1 MAKKV
6 KVEGEGGGRKVGRPH
21 PKTAVVEEA
30 KDEGRYLLDQYEA
43 CDKQAVEELAEKFE
57 DNRAYFEKRIEALNR
72 RACLHKSEPC
82 AVRARAEITGMLTV
96 LNALGFE
103 AVGNWKLYYR
113 DFTLMPAE
121 WIAEEGGA
129 K

>member
-1 MAKKV
+1 MKV
-6 KVEGEGGGRKVGRPH
+6 KVKVKGEGEG
-21 PKTAVVEEA
+21 KTAKAKAEVE
-30 KDEGRYLLDQYEA
+30 DVLDQYEP

-72 RACLHKSEPC
+72 RACLHKGKPC
-82 AVRARAEITGMLTV
+82 AVRARAEIHGMLTV

-103 AVGNWKLYYR
+103 AVGIWENY
-113 DFTLMPAE
+113 DENFTLMPAD

>member
-1 MAKKV
+1 MKEKKAKAKV
-6 KVEGEGGGRKVGRPH
+6 KGE
-21 PKTAVVEEA
+21 
-30 KDEGRYLLDQYEA
+30 DLLDQYEA
-43 CDKQAVEELAEKFE
+43 CDKHAVEELAEKFE

-72 RACLHKSEPC
+72 RACLHKGERC

-103 AVGNWKLYYR
+103 AVGNWELYYG
-113 DFTLMPAE
+113 DFTLMPAD